1 MSVDIADGEA
11 LSPIYVEK
19 GGFRKTAFY
28 GNFDI
33 DGHKSIFSELVPE
46 RRAIRAK
53 AVLPMFSM
61 SSLREGRAVIY
72 GCVDRWV
79 DVMKVAKASRKP
91 VNMLDL
97 TRGLAV
103 DAVTAYLFGKRYGGV
118 GVDAEKDNVHK
129 EVTEKERMSASG
141 MVDSFV
147 AVG

>member
-11 LSPIYVEK
+11 LNPIYVEK

-46 RRAIRAK
+46 NRAIRAK

-61 SSLREGRAVIY
+61 SNLREGRAVIY
-72 GCVDRWV
+72 DCVDKWV
-79 DVMKVAKASRKP
+79 EAMKAAKASRKP
-91 VNMLDL
+91 VNVLDL

-103 DAVTAYLFGKRYGGV
+103 DAVTAYLFGKRYGGITR
-118 GVDAEKDNVHK
+118 DAVKAKVADK
-129 EVTEKERMSASG
+129 GRMSASG